1 MANEGSRSLM
11 DRQDKR
17 IGWSILAGLG
27 LVVAAFMVLSLS
39 VTATG
44 TARFAVGMGYD
55 ARVGYAVGAIFDL
68 AKALLPVGVLALLTR
83 RAFGTAAFLGIACIC
98 LVIYSCL
105 ATHATVSTAIS
116 AMERSGTW
124 KMEVRGNAKAE
135 LASVEQQ
142 LVVLSRPAPP
152 RPAKTVHEALAGERV

>member
-17 IGWSILAGLG
+17 IGWSIPAGLG
-27 LVVAAFMVLSLS
+27 LVVAAFMVLSLC

-44 TARFAVGMGYD
+44 TERFAVGMGYD
-55 ARVGYAVGAIFDL
+55 VGAIFDL
-68 AKALLPVGVLALLTR
+68 AKALLPVAVLALLTR

-105 ATHATVSTAIS
+105 ATH
-116 AMERSGTW
+116 
-124 KMEVRGNAKAE
+124 
-135 LASVEQQ
+135 
-142 LVVLSRPAPP
+142 
-152 RPAKTVHEALAGERV
+152 